1 MTHANYTVT
10 AEENAHFFFFF
21 SLQQL
26 GLSIYLSAIYNL
38 LRQGGLISSHHHF
51 SK

>member
-1 MTHANYTVT
+1 MLIIQKQQKKTHT
-10 AEENAHFFFFF
+10 FFFF

-26 GLSIYLSAIYNL
+26 GLSIYLSAIYNS